1 MLNRLNF
8 VDIAIPDAIKIG
20 RATTPCIGCV
30 SRSTCLHSSLD
41 TQKLERLTGQ
51 YTQKLKIKSGD
62 PIIHNGNSIHSLY
75 TIRAGFIKLEY
86 ILPNGQHQVSRFA
99 TQGDLIGAD
108 GIADGKHHL
117 DAIALTDGEICAI
130 NYTQLRILMNKEPI
144 LQKSLECAMSKELND
159 MQEHIFSLGSHTVE
173 QKIAFFL
180 IELQNKLGRINSQF
194 NSIRLPM
201 NRDDLKSYLGVTS
214 ESLSRALTS
223 LETKKYFRVRNR
235 EISEINYKKLI
246 ELIGSIEDN

>member
-1 MLNRLNF
+1 
-8 VDIAIPDAIKIG
+8 
-20 RATTPCIGCV
+20 
-30 SRSTCLHSSLD
+30 
-41 TQKLERLTGQ
+41 
-51 YTQKLKIKSGD
+51 
-62 PIIHNGNSIHSLY
+62 
-75 TIRAGFIKLEY
+75 
-86 ILPNGQHQVSRFA
+86 
-99 TQGDLIGAD
+99 
-108 GIADGKHHL
+108 
-117 DAIALTDGEICAI
+117 
-130 NYTQLRILMNKEPI
+130 
-144 LQKSLECAMSKELND
+144 MSKELND

-194 NSIRLPM
+194 NSIRPPM
-201 NRDDLKSYLGVTS
+201 NRDDLKSYLGITS